1 MQPAYLVAVFVLALI
16 KSLFIFKFEQET
28 GSHNQEAFEV
38 VRVTSPLTATSTFFI
53 TLGFT
58 YLWTEDAVT
67 AFIAAALFAAPYFF
81 LFIRFEPLG
90 TSFFGKVKRNIVA
103 ESSVAV
109 LASVVIYN
117 QISALPLLS
126 DQRAETFLI
135 AAAIPGLLH
144 AIYSSICDSAQRQG
158 RIEA

>member
-1 MQPAYLVAVFVLALI
+1 M
-16 KSLFIFKFEQET
+16 
-28 GSHNQEAFEV
+28 
-38 VRVTSPLTATSTFFI
+38 
-53 TLGFT
+53 
-58 YLWTEDAVT
+58 T
-67 AFIAAALFAAPYFF
+67 AFIAAALFSAPYFI
-81 LFIRFEPLG
+81 LFIRFEPLWV
-90 TSFFGKVKRNIVA
+90 SFFSKIKRNIVL

-109 LASVVIYN
+109 LASFIIYS
-117 QISALPLLS
+117 QIAALPLLS